1 MKKTTD
7 TLWKTMVLLLGI
19 GFIWCLSLPY
29 FMLSNA
35 DQDIISVATIN
46 RLGRDGNVGEGTAE
60 AHGPPALKDYKEELQ
75 SVQIHMEAEKVKGQL
90 KDEMIKEM
98 HLNKIQLQQHVAHM
112 EELLKLQ
119 LEKEEKKIQQL
130 KSGKITN

>member
-1 MKKTTD
+1 
-7 TLWKTMVLLLGI
+7 
-19 GFIWCLSLPY
+19 
-29 FMLSNA
+29 
-35 DQDIISVATIN
+35 
-46 RLGRDGNVGEGTAE
+46 
-60 AHGPPALKDYKEELQ
+60 
-75 SVQIHMEAEKVKGQL
+75 MEAEKVKGQL

-98 HLNKIQLQQHVAHM
+98 HLDKIQLQLYVAHM

>member
-1 MKKTTD
+1 MA
-7 TLWKTMVLLLGI
+7 TLIHSTI
-19 GFIWCLSLPY
+19 SLS
-29 FMLSNA
+29 
-35 DQDIISVATIN
+35 
-46 RLGRDGNVGEGTAE
+46 
-60 AHGPPALKDYKEELQ
+60 AHGPSALKDYKEELQ

-98 HLNKIQLQQHVAHM
+98 HLNKIQLQRHVAYM